1 MKKYCE
7 KCGREVDCKIISKV
21 ENYEVCGEDIQ
32 VNARVLVCT
41 NCEEEFYNET
51 LDNETLLTAY
61 SEYRR
66 RHKLLAPEDI
76 KQIREQ
82 YGLSQ
87 RSFAKLLNWGDKTV
101 HRYENGA
108 IQDKAHNSLLL
119 FLREPENMKSY
130 LQDNE
135 IMLDDQQI
143 VKIYEAITRMEDN
156 SEVKR
161 SENMMKLMFS
171 QEASIENGFRSF
183 DFEKFCAMIMFFA
196 NRGSRLLKVKL
207 MKLLNYADM
216 IYFKEN
222 GISISGIK
230 YVHQPYGPVPQN
242 SDVLLGMMQ
251 LKKLLHIDVEFDNGY
266 EKHLIT
272 PDQNMEIGILNEKEL
287 AVLERIYERFKDFS
301 SSQISDYSHKEKGY
315 KETVRGEIISYSYA
329 KDISLN

>member
-7 KCGREVDCKIISKV
+7 ECGREVDCKIVSKV
-21 ENYEVCGEDIQ
+21 ESCENIQ
-32 VNARVLVCT
+32 VNARVLVCVD
-41 NCEEEFYNET
+41 CGEEFYNET
-51 LDNETLLTAY
+51 LDNETLLNVY
-61 SEYRR
+61 NEYRR
-66 RHKLLAPEDI
+66 RHKLLSPEEI

-130 LQDNE
+130 LQNNE

-143 VKIYEAITRMEDN
+143 AKIYEAITRMEDN
-156 SEVKR
+156 SETKR

-196 NRGSRLLKVKL
+196 NRGNRLLKVKL
-207 MKLLNYADM
+207 MKLLNYSDM

-230 YVHQPYGPVPQN
+230 YIHQPYGPVPQN

-251 LKKLLHIDVEFDNGY
+251 LKKMIHIDVEFNNGY
-266 EKHLIT
+266 ERHLII
-272 PDQNMEIGILNEKEL
+272 PDSDIPKDILNEKEL
-287 AVLERIYERFKDFS
+287 AVLERIYVRFENFGS
-301 SSQISDYSHKEKGY
+301 GQISDHSHKEKGY
-315 KETVRGEIISYSYA
+315 QETALGEVIDYSYA
-329 KDISLN
+329 KDILLS